1 MLQKTAKKAIK
12 RLPSV
17 TLIISFPTATQTQT
31 QELHSNSLKDI
42 KNSTDFI
49 IGELLANATSASFSL
64 VFVGNVTL
72 L

>member
-1 MLQKTAKKAIK
+1 M
-12 RLPSV
+12 
-17 TLIISFPTATQTQT
+17 LIISFPTATQTQT